1 MIEENDEM
9 FGEDAVIP
17 EVKPKKRRGKAKKRQ
32 NKRVVPAM
40 VQAPVAEEPKPEYL
54 PEATFTPEEEEV
66 LQTEAMPKPQEVV
79 ATPVEAPEPEVKKK
93 IVWKDVQDFIL
104 TVLNKSMAESQ
115 GTLDEADIVEEI
127 SQPRAERMRLCVKN
141 HQRETK
147 QMIDIVKNKK

>member
-1 MIEENDEM
+1 MSEDNSDI
-9 FGEDAVIP
+9 FGDDAEIP
-17 EVKPKKRRGKAKKRQ
+17 EVKPKTKRAKKKTS
-32 NKRVVPAM
+32 KRVVAPMLKPA
-40 VQAPVAEEPKPEYL
+40 VAEEPKPDYL
-54 PEATFTPEEEEV
+54 PEAKFTPEEEEV

-79 ATPVEAPEPEVKKK
+79 ATPVEAPEQEVKKK

-141 HQRETK
+141 HQDETR